1 MSAPAPNQ
9 YAFRH
14 EALLYAGTSD
24 FLDTTSQFIQGGL
37 AAGEPVFVVVSP
49 NKIEGLRARLGDDA
63 AERVDFADMGF
74 VGSNPAR
81 IIPAWRAFLDEYA
94 GQGGSV
100 RGIGEPIYAER
111 ESDELLECQHHEELL
126 NVAFDDGTPWWL
138 VCPYDTTALPLSV
151 IDVALQTHPF
161 ACDRH
166 DHWASTSRNGGID
179 TLSGALSDAATD
191 AEVLTFDRA
200 SVAGVRSFV
209 ATRAVA
215 AGLNLERAHD
225 LSLAAHEAATN
236 SARHGGGRGTLSM
249 WSDDRAVVCEVRDAG
264 RIVEALVGRL
274 RPDPFTAGGR
284 GVWIVHQL
292 CDLSQVRSSASGTV
306 VRMHMKLDRVPAIAS
321 GP

>member
-1 MSAPAPNQ
+1 MSASNH

-14 EALLYAGTSD
+14 EALLYAGASD
-24 FLDTTSQFIQGGL
+24 FLDTTSEFIEGGL
-37 AAGEPVFVVVSP
+37 AAGEPVLVVVSP
-49 NKIEGLRARLGDDA
+49 SKIEGLRSRLGEEA
-63 AERVDFADMGF
+63 AQRVDFAEMGL

-81 IIPAWRAFLDEYA
+81 IIPAWRGFLDEYA

-100 RGIGEPIYAER
+100 RGIGEPIYPER
-111 ESDELLECQHHEELL
+111 EPDELLECQHHEELL

-138 VCPYDTTALPLSV
+138 VCPYDTTALPSSV

-166 DHWASTSRNGGID
+166 DHWASSSRNGGID
-179 TLSGALSDAATD
+179 TLSGALSDAATGAD
-191 AEVLTFDRA
+191 VLTFDRTT
-200 SVAGVRSFV
+200 VVDVRRFV
-209 ATRAVA
+209 ATRAAA

-236 SARHGGGRGTLSM
+236 STCHAGGCGTLSI

-264 RIVEALVGRL
+264 HIVEPLVGRQ

-292 CDLSQVRSSASGTV
+292 CDLSQVRSSPSGTV
-306 VRMHMKLDRVPAIAS
+306 VRMHMKLDRDPPAIAQ
-321 GP
+321 GR